1 MWAGS
6 PVVKVAGT
14 VPEVERE
21 RKAVAVRRDEILA
34 ATLDQVRER
43 GIAGTRAAEIAKA
56 LGVSTALIFYHF
68 GTIENLVAQA
78 FAAAAEQDLAA
89 LDRTLK
95 KTSGGA
101 EKRLRAVLRQYG
113 PTGDAAGWTLWI
125 EAIAAGL
132 RDPILGDVAQRLD
145 LRWRETVADLIVEG
159 VASGEFRCADPRA
172 AAWRLTSL
180 LDGLAVQLV
189 ARPGAITRREV
200 TSWLQDCLKAE
211 LGI

>member
-1 MWAGS
+1 
-6 PVVKVAGT
+6 
-14 VPEVERE
+14 VERE

-56 LGVSTALIFYHF
+56 LGISTALIFYHF
-68 GTIENLVAQA
+68 GTIENLVAEA
-78 FAAAAEQDLAA
+78 FTAAAEKDLAA

-95 KTSGGA
+95 NTGGSA

-125 EAIAAGL
+125 EAWAAGL
-132 RDPILGDVAQRLD
+132 RDPALGGVAQRLD
-145 LRWRETVADLIVEG
+145 LRWRETVVALIVEG
-159 VASGEFRCADPRA
+159 VATGEFRCADPRA
-172 AAWRLTSL
+172 VAWRLTSL

-189 ARPGAITRREV
+189 ARRGAVTRREV
-200 TSWLQDCLKAE
+200 TGWLDGALKAE
-211 LGI
+211 LSL

>member
-1 MWAGS
+1 M
-6 PVVKVAGT
+6 
-14 VPEVERE
+14 ERE